1 VGLSDITGVFSRY
14 FIVGFFMPAYVA
26 LIALWLTAS
35 QGFIP
40 DTLTSHAEGTQ
51 LVILGGVALVLA
63 LLLSGLN
70 YPLTRWA
77 EGYPLMRLRGP
88 VVKLVPTAAVTLQ
101 RWSYDRLADKLTSD
115 KTSEGEKARAE
126 WQLDQLFPKDKA
138 DLLPTRIGNAM
149 RAYEQHSNNRWG
161 LDGVTSWPR
170 IQALLSD
177 GERESLVDAKIDL
190 YVFLNAAFLAL
201 GVAVCLVVDR
211 LVHKPATS
219 AWLYLIP
226 FAVAYLLYRAAIGP
240 AVRRGAYVRSGVD
253 LHRLELYEKLGFRK
267 PASLSE
273 EKTIG
278 ERISQLLLYGDAELQ
293 QDWWA
298 AQPTTTGADG
308 ATDERAKTLL
318 ELIEEW
324 MRR

>member
-1 VGLSDITGVFSRY
+1 MGLSDITGVFSRY

-40 DTLTSHAEGTQ
+40 DTLTNHAEGTQ

-77 EGYPLMRLRGP
+77 EGYPLMRLRWP
-88 VVKLVPTAAVTLQ
+88 VVKLVPTAAVALQ
-101 RWSYDRLADKLTSD
+101 GLSYERLAKKRTSA
-115 KTSEGEKARAE
+115 KTSEGEKDRAA
-126 WQLDQLFPKDKA
+126 WQLDQFFPKDKA

-177 GERESLVDAKIDL
+177 SERESLVDAKIDL
-190 YVFLNAAFLAL
+190 YVFLNAAVLAL
-201 GVAVCLVVDR
+201 GVGVCLVVDKQ
-211 LVHKPATS
+211 LYKPATS
-219 AWLYLIP
+219 AGLYLIP
-226 FAVAYLLYRAAIGP
+226 FAVAYLFYRAAIGP
-240 AVRRGAYVRSGVD
+240 AVRRGACVRSGAD

-267 PASLSE
+267 PASFAE
-273 EKTIG
+273 EKAIA

-293 QDWWA
+293 EDWWA
-298 AQPTTTGADG
+298 AEPSSTGTDNATAEQP
-308 ATDERAKTLL
+308 KTLL
-318 ELIEEW
+318 ELIEER